1 MDDEIIIEAMIHND
15 NSNKKKKKKK
25 NKNKKKNEFK
35 SINKKTKKYSTKKA
49 AANAASIYADK
60 SSMKTKKKKRILTK
74 KARNVVCTLLVI
86 ATIVLI
92 FSSKLFYINNIEVLG
107 NSKLTENEI
116 ISVSGVVKDV
126 NIFSLNKLNAKRSL
140 LENSY
145 IEDVTI
151 TRVLPNTIRIEVE
164 EKVPRYMIQFANSY
178 IYINNQGYML
188 EISTEP
194 LELPIL
200 LGITTDLNNVKPG
213 DRLNIED
220 LNKFNKMIQIMD
232 ISRSFEMVE
241 LITKID
247 ITDANNYTLH
257 LEKEGKIVYLGD
269 ATDLNTK
276 MLPLKGILED
286 TKGKTGEIFLDMD
299 LNEQNARFKE
309 SY

>member
-1 MDDEIIIEAMIHND
+1 
-15 NSNKKKKKKK
+15 
-25 NKNKKKNEFK
+25 
-35 SINKKTKKYSTKKA
+35 
-49 AANAASIYADK
+49 
-60 SSMKTKKKKRILTK
+60 MKTKKKKRILTK
-74 KARNVVCTLLVI
+74 KARNVVCILLVI

>member
-1 MDDEIIIEAMIHND
+1 MDDEIIIEAMIHDD

-25 NKNKKKNEFK
+25 NKKKNEFK
-35 SINKKTKKYSTKKA
+35 NINKKTKKSSTKKA
-49 AANAASIYADK
+49 AITAANIYADK
-60 SSMKTKKKKRILTK
+60 SGMKTKKKKRILTK
-74 KARNVVCTLLVI
+74 KARNLACVLLVI
-86 ATIVLI
+86 VTIILV
-92 FSSKLFYINNIEVLG
+92 FSSKLFFINNIEVVG
-107 NSKLTENEI
+107 NSKLTENEV
-116 ISVSGVVKDV
+116 ISISGVVKDV
-126 NIFSLNKLNAKRSL
+126 NIFSLNKLKAKRNL

-151 TRVLPNTIRIEVE
+151 TRELPNTIRIEVN

-200 LGITTDLNNVKPG
+200 LGITTDLNKVKPG
-213 DRLNIED
+213 DRLNMDD

-232 ISRSFEMVE
+232 IAKSFEMVE

-247 ITDANNYTLH
+247 ITDTKNYTIH
-257 LEKEGKIVYLGD
+257 LEKEGKIVYLGY